1 MLDSILA
8 EAGEKR
14 GVHGHLWGN
23 GVKAVLERV
32 FWVVD
37 SLVFIVGVVHGCSQF
52 VRRVAENCCRLL
64 LFVTYCSSSLATRCH
79 LLLDVTCYSMS
90 LATRCHLLLDVTCY
104 SMSLTAR
111 CHLLLD
117 VTCYSMSL
125 VVTCHGCHL
134 LRMSLA
140 TDVTCY
146 GCHLLRYVTCRPM
159 SLATVC
165 HLPPDVTCCSHS
177 VV

>member
-1 MLDSILA
+1 MLDSILD

-79 LLLDVTCYSMS
+79 LLLDVTYCSMSLATRCHLLPDVTCYSMS
-90 LATRCHLLLDVTCY
+90 LATRCHLL
-104 SMSLTAR
+104 
-111 CHLLLD
+111 
-117 VTCYSMSL
+117 
-125 VVTCHGCHL
+125 
-134 LRMSLA
+134 SLA

-146 GCHLLRYVTCRPM
+146 GCHLLRM

>member
-37 SLVFIVGVVHGCSQF
+37 SLVFIVGVGHGCSQF

-79 LLLDVTCYSMS
+79 LLLDVTYCSMSLATRCHLLPDVTCYSMS
-90 LATRCHLLLDVTCY
+90 LATRCHLLLDVTC
-104 SMSLTAR
+104 
-111 CHLLLD
+111 CHLP
-117 VTCYSMSL
+117 
-125 VVTCHGCHL
+125 
-134 LRMSLA
+134 RMSLA

-146 GCHLLRYVTCRPM
+146 GCHLLRYVTCHPM
-159 SLATVC
+159 SLAAAIPWFSC
-165 HLPPDVTCCSHS
+165 WGLW
-177 VV
+177 

>member
-90 LATRCHLLLDVTCY
+90 LATRCHLL
-104 SMSLTAR
+104 
-111 CHLLLD
+111 
-117 VTCYSMSL
+117 
-125 VVTCHGCHL
+125 
-134 LRMSLA
+134 SLA

-165 HLPPDVTCCSHS
+165 HLPPNVTCCSHS

>member
-1 MLDSILA
+1 MLDSILD

-14 GVHGHLWGN
+14 GVHGYLWGN
-23 GVKAVLERV
+23 DVKAMLERV

-37 SLVFIVGVVHGCSQF
+37 SLVFIVGVGHGCSQF

-79 LLLDVTCYSMS
+79 LLLDVTYCSMS
-90 LATRCHLLLDVTCY
+90 LATRCHLL
-104 SMSLTAR
+104 
-111 CHLLLD
+111 
-117 VTCYSMSL
+117 
-125 VVTCHGCHL
+125 
-134 LRMSLA
+134 SLA

-146 GCHLLRYVTCRPM
+146 GCHLLRM